1 MTNMFKIFCSGA
13 IEPEYVVTADD
24 VGKLLSVECIPM
36 DDQGHMVYIQ
46 NDDSVM
52 SFVGPFCSIL
62 FMTEKL
68 KTGR

>member
-24 VGKLLSVECIPM
+24 VGKLISVECIPM

-46 NDDSVM
+46 NNNSVM
-52 SFVGPFCSIL
+52 SFLGPFCPIL